1 MKLVRIWITVI
12 ALSLAFAA
20 GARAQGSSSAD
31 TGWKVEIAPIYLWAP
46 YNIST
51 ITLPR
56 FPDLPAP
63 PGGGEDGRPTG
74 QTDAGLNGAA
84 MAAFR
89 VEKSRWMLRGNLV
102 WAGLSA
108 ERQQPNVE
116 VSGDLIYGEALTGV
130 RLAGGL
136 WVEGGVRR
144 LAVDVAAKVLDY
156 PEVSRKPGAWDPIVG
171 LTYRAPLGRLVLLT
185 LHGDAGGFGVGTD
198 LDSAAHITLDWRV
211 VEHFGLTF
219 GYGLLYFRLE
229 DTVLD
234 ATRLEKTL
242 KFGTTLHG
250 PIVGFKLLF

>member
-1 MKLVRIWITVI
+1 MKFAR
-12 ALSLAFAA
+12 LSLAIVAWSFAA
-20 GARAQGSSSAD
+20 AAAAQPAQGAD
-31 TGWKVEIAPIYLWAP
+31 PGWKVEIAPIYLWAP

-56 FPDLPAP
+56 FPELPSP

-89 VEKSRWMLRGNLV
+89 VEKSRWMLRGNFV

-108 ERQQPNVE
+108 ERDRPRAK
-116 VSGDLIYGEALTGV
+116 VSGDLIYGEAMTGV
-130 RLAGGL
+130 RVVRGL

-144 LAVDVAAKVLDY
+144 LAVDVSAEVLDY

-171 LTYRAPLGRLVLLT
+171 LTYRAPLGRHFLLSM
-185 LHGDAGGFGVGTD
+185 HGDAGGFGVGTEI
-198 LDSAAHITLDWRV
+198 DSAAHVTLDWRV
-211 VEHFGLTF
+211 VEHFGVTL
-219 GYGLLYFRLE
+219 GYGLLYFRIE

-242 KFGTTLHG
+242 KLGTTLHG